1 MGTDSDNWEVWSKHV
16 LEELKRLS
24 ISIDKLTEQSNAN
37 ALCRE
42 NTCPKSNDLA
52 RIEAAVAQNIK
63 ALAKANTTA
72 AKHFGAFGVI
82 YTLLLAGGG
91 LLLKTFAGGG

>member
-37 ALCRE
+37 AVGRE
-42 NTCPKSNDLA
+42 NTCPKRNDLA
-52 RIEAAVAQNIK
+52 RIEAAVAQNTK
-63 ALAKANTTA
+63 ALAKANVTS
-72 AKHFGAFGVI
+72 AKHFGAFGVV
-82 YTLLLAGGG
+82 YTALLALGSLIIKSWVG
-91 LLLKTFAGGG
+91 